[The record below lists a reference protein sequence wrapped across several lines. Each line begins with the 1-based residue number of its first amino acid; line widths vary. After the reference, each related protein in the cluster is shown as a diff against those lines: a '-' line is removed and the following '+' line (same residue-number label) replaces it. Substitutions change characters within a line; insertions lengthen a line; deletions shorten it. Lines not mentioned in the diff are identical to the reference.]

1 MLAVLVSPFRSNS
14 SLLAENALLRHQV
27 VVLRRKVKGRV
38 PLTNGD
44 RWFFV
49 QLNRWFPSILGSLVV
64 IRPETLIR
72 WHRTGFRL
80 YWRWKSRSQGG
91 RPRIDADLRALIRQM
106 SIANPIWGAP
116 RIHGELLKLGFD
128 VAQSSVAKYM
138 IKRRGPGDQGWRTFL
153 RNHTP
158 EIAVMDLF
166 VVPTIGFEL
175 LYAFIIVRLD
185 RRHLVWIAVTTNP
198 TAEWVA
204 RQITEAFP
212 WDEAPRYMVRDRD
225 QIYGAIVTRRL
236 QAMGIRDR
244 PIAASSPWQNGY
256 AERLIGSVRRE
267 CLDHVIVLG
276 ESHLRRVLR
285 AYAAYYNEIRTH
297 WSLGKDAPLSRPI
310 QRIGRITSRAILGG
324 LHHQYGRS

>member
-1 MLAVLVSPFRSNS
+1 
-14 SLLAENALLRHQV
+14 
-27 VVLRRKVKGRV
+27 
-38 PLTNGD
+38 
-44 RWFFV
+44 
-49 QLNRWFPSILGSLVV
+49 
-64 IRPETLIR
+64 
-72 WHRTGFRL
+72 
-80 YWRWKSRSQGG
+80 
-91 RPRIDADLRALIRQM
+91 M
-106 SIANPIWGAP
+106 SIENPLWGAP

-128 VAQSSVAKYM
+128 VAQSSVAKYI
-138 IKRRGPGDQGWRTFL
+138 IKRRRPGDQGWRTFL
-153 RNHTP
+153 HNHTP
-158 EIAVMDLF
+158 EIAAMDLF
-166 VVPTIGFEL
+166 VVPTISFEL

-185 RRHLVWIAVTTNP
+185 RRHLVWINVTTNP

-212 WDEAPRYMVRDRD
+212 WDEAPKYVVRDRD

-285 AYAAYYNEIRTH
+285 AYADYYNEIRTH

-310 QRIGRITSRAILGG
+310 QRVGLLPSCAILGG
-324 LHHQYGRS
+324 LHHQYVRS